1 MLLVPASLTSMVRLD
16 GITDSMDMSFSKLQE
31 MVRDKEARLQ
41 RVRHDLATE
50 QHHHHHRAGQL
61 SSPWHPGNTPGHPRS
76 VPGHPGSTPS
86 PNDPP
91 VCLSGHPGH
100 RLPPHRMIPLS
111 TNNHFSKNKQKEHV
125 GPILL
130 RDNSSAS

>member
-61 SSPWHPGNTPGHPRS
+61 SSPWHPGNTPGHPGS
-76 VPGHPGSTPS
+76 VPGHPEAHLAPMTHQCASLDTLDTAS
-86 PNDPP
+86 
-91 VCLSGHPGH
+91 
-100 RLPPHRMIPLS
+100 LP
-111 TNNHFSKNKQKEHV
+111 TE
-125 GPILL
+125 
-130 RDNSSAS
+130 